1 MTSPPGAPV
10 FEPSGFFAFRSP
22 LLAFDE
28 IEAWSA
34 GLEACSALDDP
45 ERLEQALARD
55 RARLRAWLRE
65 ALERPEIAEALFLA
79 SPSLFDALAGWR
91 ADPDSRKG
99 KRAENSMVRYL
110 QRMATRPTPFGTFS
124 GCSLG
129 TLDPG
134 GQSPT
139 CLRLGPRESYQ
150 RHTRLDM
157 DYLFALCEDLGQD
170 AAVRRE
176 LSYRPN
182 TSLYRTAG
190 RLRYAEA
197 RLDGR
202 DGKTRSHHL
211 VALEPTSYLEETLAR
226 AAGGAQPAD
235 LAAALVEGDPDG
247 EVTIED
253 AEEYVGELIQTQI
266 LVSDLTPG
274 VTGPEAIYGL
284 EEQLAAL
291 PSGQAAAA
299 ALAGARV
306 TLAEL
311 DAAGLGASPERYRA
325 VAEAL
330 KELPTSVELSRLF
343 QVDMVK
349 PADAVNTPGLP
360 PTVIQEMQRGM
371 ALLHRLFGRSRQE
384 TLERFRQD
392 FSDRYGEG
400 RWVPLAEALD
410 EETGI
415 GFERSEGGEASP
427 LLQGLA
433 LGRPPAETPENTVP
447 WGPLQAW
454 QLRKLEETLT
464 RGTQEIELTEKDLE
478 KLGQRESMPLPDA
491 VQAMAV
497 LAAASEED
505 VDEGR
510 FLLLWKGA
518 GGPSGARLLGR
529 FCHADSELEA
539 RVREHLEAEEA
550 VRPDAVFAE
559 IVHLPQGRIGNILLR
574 PVLRGYEIPFL
585 GRSGAPPERQIPL
598 TDLMVT
604 VSDKRIVLRS
614 ERLGREVIPRLTS
627 AHNFSL
633 GLGIYRFL
641 CSLQGQ
647 GVLGGVGWNWGP
659 LESAAFL
666 PRVKSGRLVLER
678 ARWRLAE
685 EEIKTLTRDSGATRF
700 AAVQR
705 WRAERRL
712 PRRVLLG
719 DGDNE
724 LLVDFD
730 NLLSVE
736 AWLDVI
742 EGRRDALLFE
752 LFPRPEELCARGPE
766 GRFIHELVV
775 PFVRARS
782 EAAARP
788 ASSRVT
794 ADKAVQR
801 SFLPGSE
808 WLYAK
813 LYVGTSTADAMLGEV
828 VGPLVRDVQSSGAVD
843 SWFFIRYGDPQW
855 HLRVRFHGAPE
866 RLVAE
871 VLPALEAAVTPLLAD
886 GRLWRFQLDTY
897 DREVERYGGPAGI
910 GLCERLFHADSEA
923 ALAIVEMLEGDEGA
937 EARWRLALYGTDLLL
952 GDLGLDSA
960 GKRTV
965 LGQVREGFFRE
976 FGGGKPLRLQLDQKQ
991 RTQRRALEA
1000 LLDPARADQSD
1011 LSPGFAILR
1020 RRSEHNAP
1028 LIAELRRLEQEGR
1041 LTSPV
1046 VQIAPSLVHMLINR
1060 LIRSSQRAHELVLYD
1075 LLAGI
1080 FESQA
1085 ARAAKRPP
1093 AV

>member
-1 MTSPPGAPV
+1 MTPPDAPV

-28 IEAWSA
+28 LEAWSA

-99 KRAENSMVRYL
+99 KRAENAMVRYL
-110 QRMATRPTPFGTFS
+110 QRMATRPTPFGLFS

-129 TLDPG
+129 VLS
-134 GQSPT
+134 SPT
-139 CLRLGPRESYQ
+139 HLRLGPRASYQ

-170 AAVRRE
+170 ASLRRE

-182 TSLYRTAG
+182 SSLYRTAG

-197 RLDGR
+197 RLDGLER
-202 DGKTRSHHL
+202 KTRSHHL

-226 AAGGAQPAD
+226 AAAGAQPAD

-284 EEQLAAL
+284 EDQLAAL
-291 PSGQAAAA
+291 PSGRRAAA
-299 ALAGARV
+299 ALAGARE

-311 DAAGLGASPERYRA
+311 DAAGLGAAPERYHA

-349 PADAVNTPGLP
+349 PPDAARP
-360 PTVIQEMQRGM
+360 PRLAPAVIQEMQRGM
-371 ALLHRLFGRSRQE
+371 TLLHRLFGRSRQE

-392 FSDRYGEG
+392 FTDRYGEG

-433 LGRPPAETPENTVP
+433 LAQPPAEGTVP

-454 QLRKLEETLT
+454 QLRKLEETIA
-464 RGTQEIELTEKDLE
+464 RGNQEIELTEKDLE
-478 KLGQRESMPLPDA
+478 KLAQRESLPLPDA

-505 VDEGR
+505 VDQGR

-529 FCHADSELEA
+529 FCHADCELEA

-585 GRSGAPPERQIPL
+585 GRSGAPAERQIPL
-598 TDLMVT
+598 TDLSVT

-647 GVLGGVGWNWGP
+647 GVLGGVGWSWGP

-678 ARWRLAE
+678 ARWRLVE

-752 LFPRPEELCARGPE
+752 LFPRPEELCAHGPE

-782 EAAARP
+782 EAAARRAAAP
-788 ASSRVT
+788 SVRTGGAI
-794 ADKAVQR
+794 QR

-813 LYVGTSTADAMLGEV
+813 LYVGTSTADAVLGEV
-828 VGPLVRDVQSSGAVD
+828 VGPLVREVQASGAVD

-855 HLRVRFHGAPE
+855 HLRVRFHGAPQ
-866 RLVAE
+866 RLLGE
-871 VLPALEAAVTPLLAD
+871 VLPTLEAAVAPLLAD

-952 GDLGLDSA
+952 GDLGLDAA
-960 GKRTV
+960 GKRAV
-965 LGQVREGFFRE
+965 LAMIRESFFRE

-991 RTQRRALEA
+991 RAERRALEA

-1011 LSPGFAILR
+1011 LSPGFAVLR
-1020 RRSEHNAP
+1020 RRSEQNAP

-1046 VQIAPSLVHMLINR
+1046 AQIAPSLVHMLINR